1 MCQLTKIEHIHPPGL
16 VQPLLVPNMAWAH
29 ITMDFITDLP
39 NFQGKEVILVVVDR
53 LTKYSHFIPL
63 AHPYTVQI
71 VFEALMDNVVKL
83 HGIHVCILSN
93 RDSIF
98 TSSLYQEL
106 FIAFGVKI
114 RFSTTSHP
122 QTDGQTERV
131 NQCLEAYL
139 RGMVFQEPKKW
150 MKWLP
155 LAELWYN
162 TSYHSSLKCT
172 PFQALYGYKPPQIG
186 EFTLKQ
192 TISPEARLTLTEREH
207 MMQRLKA
214 NLEHAQSRIK
224 HFANKNRTER
234 EFATGDMVYLKIQP
248 YRQNAFS
255 LRGSLKLR
263 SKFYGPYRIIERIG
277 EVSYKLHL
285 SEGTNIHPVFHISQ
299 LKKHIGHKAIPLPHV
314 PLVTPEGYI
323 KTIPVAVLDRRIVN
337 RNKTPVGQCLVQWE
351 SLASDDATWEYATFM
366 NKTFPGHK
374 LFRLENKAVVMAAA
388 LSGPEPRRY

>member
-1 MCQLTKIEHIHPPGL
+1 
-16 VQPLLVPNMAWAH
+16 
-29 ITMDFITDLP
+29 MDFISALP
-39 NFQGKEVILVVVDR
+39 NSQGKEVILVVVDR
-53 LTKYSHFIPL
+53 LTKYAHFIPL
-63 AHPYTVQI
+63 AHPYSVMT
-71 VFEALMDNVVKL
+71 VFEALMDNVIKL
-83 HGIHVCILSN
+83 HGLPVCVVSD
-93 RDSIF
+93 RDAIF

-106 FIAFGVKI
+106 FSAFGVQI
-114 RFSTTSHP
+114 RFRTASHP

-131 NQCLEAYL
+131 NQCPEAYL

-186 EFTLKQ
+186 EYSVEPAL
-192 TISPEARLTLTEREH
+192 SPEARMTISEREH

-214 NLEHAQSRIK
+214 NLKHAQNRIK
-224 HFANKNRTER
+224 YFADRKRTER
-234 EFATGDMVYLKIQP
+234 EYQVGDMVYLKIQP
-248 YRQNAFS
+248 YRQNAFG

-263 SKFYGPYRIIERIG
+263 SKFYGPYKILERVG
-277 EVSYKLHL
+277 EVSYKLQL
-285 SEGTNIHPVFHISQ
+285 PEGTNIHPVFHISQ
-299 LKKHIGHKAIPLPHV
+299 LKKHVGHQAVPLPHV

-323 KTIPVAVLDRRIVN
+323 KTIPVAVLDRRIIQ

-351 SLASDDATWEYATFM
+351 SLAPDDATWEDAAFL

-374 LFRLENKAVVMAAA
+374 LFRLEDKAIVMAAA
-388 LSGPEPRRY
+388 LSGPEPRAY